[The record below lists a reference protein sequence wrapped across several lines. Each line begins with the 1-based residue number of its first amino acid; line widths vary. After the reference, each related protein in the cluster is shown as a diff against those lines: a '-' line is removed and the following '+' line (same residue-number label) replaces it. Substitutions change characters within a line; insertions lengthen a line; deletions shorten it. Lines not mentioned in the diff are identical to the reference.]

1 MNALKSMVMLMLGIL
16 LIGAAG
22 LRGNDLLG
30 MRREHRLTQAD
41 PLENAPP
48 MVAFTTVAFGGF
60 RGLIADLLWL
70 RAAGLQEEGNY
81 FELVQLSDWITKL
94 EPRFTAVWAY
104 HAWNQAYNI
113 SVLFSEPADR
123 WRWVSNGMKLL
134 RDEGLKYNP
143 GDARLLYELGWI
155 FQHKMGTDTDQAHMY
170 YKRMW
175 AAEMDALFHGPGPD
189 YGLLAAETNSPT
201 AKRMREEYKLDP
213 VLVEQIDRLYGP
225 LDWRMPQAH
234 AIFWAWQSK
243 QVAEGFDA
251 MAANRMIFQSLAD
264 GFRKGRLFV
273 SKDGSRFIPSPN
285 IDLIPRVDQAF
296 QSALAEHPGDPSLMT
311 AHANFLREAV
321 TVLFTYN
328 RIEQARDL
336 YDDACVRYPSEA
348 NGTSFGDFVLRSAG
362 LNSAA
367 LADRDAAAIIE
378 GLLYQSVYWQ
388 ALGDSDRAEGMG
400 QWAASAWNTYMST
413 RQDEEVKE
421 RVGLPPLAD
430 MRRIAAERVRTELGL

>member
-1 MNALKSMVMLMLGIL
+1 MNALKSIVMLILGAL

-22 LRGNDLLG
+22 FRGNELLA
-30 MRREHRLTQAD
+30 MRREHHLTQAD

-104 HAWNQAYNI
+104 HAWNLAYNI

-134 RDEGLKYNP
+134 RDEGLTYNP

-155 FQHKMGTDTDQAHMY
+155 FQHKMGTDVDQAHMY
-170 YKRMW
+170 YKRTW
-175 AAEMDALFHGPGPD
+175 ASEMDALFHGPSPD
-189 YGLLAAETNSPT
+189 FAALAADTHSAT
-201 AKRMREEYKLDP
+201 AKRLRDEYKMDP
-213 VLVEQIDRLYGP
+213 AMMEQVDRLYGP
-225 LDWRMPQAH
+225 LDWRLPQAH

-264 GFRKGRLFV
+264 AFRRGRLFV

-285 IDLIPRVDQAF
+285 IDLIPRVDEVFQAT
-296 QSALAEHPGDPSLMT
+296 LREHPGDESIMT
-311 AHANFLREAV
+311 AHAHFLRESV
-321 TVLFTYN
+321 VVLFTYN
-328 RIEQARDL
+328 RIDQARAL
-336 YDDACVRYPSEA
+336 YDDACARYPSDA
-348 NGTSFGDFVLRSAG
+348 NGKSFGDFVLRSTG
-362 LNSAA
+362 LNSPA
-367 LADRDAAAIIE
+367 LTDRDAAAIVE

-388 ALGDSDRAEGMG
+388 VLGDSDRAEGTG
-400 QWAASAWNTYMST
+400 QWAVHAWNVYMST
-413 RQDEEVKE
+413 RQDPELKE
-421 RVGLPPLAD
+421 RVGLPPLED
-430 MRRIAAERVRTELGL
+430 MRRIAAERVRTDLGM